1 VLVLHEKELHFL
13 LLGLWRM
20 ETAQMKSRFL
30 VLCVIACLMAQMGDA
45 NVVLLGN
52 NLTLSFDD
60 IEASF
65 CESCTPYNHLILSD
79 QLLALDAT

>member
-1 VLVLHEKELHFL
+1 
-13 LLGLWRM
+13 M

-65 CESCTPYNHLILSD
+65 CESCTPYNQLILSD
-79 QLLALDAT
+79 QLLGASIGCHLI

>member
-1 VLVLHEKELHFL
+1 
-13 LLGLWRM
+13 M
-20 ETAQMKSRFL
+20 ETAQIKSRFL
-30 VLCVIACLMAQMGDA
+30 VLYVIVCLMAQMGDA

-65 CESCTPYNHLILSD
+65 CESCTPYSHIILSG
-79 QLLALDAT
+79 QLLALHAT